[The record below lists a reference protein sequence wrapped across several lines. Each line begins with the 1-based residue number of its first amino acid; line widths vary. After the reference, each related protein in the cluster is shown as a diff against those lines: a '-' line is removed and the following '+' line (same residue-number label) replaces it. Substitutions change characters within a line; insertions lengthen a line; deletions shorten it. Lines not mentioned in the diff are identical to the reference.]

1 MANQGDNKDYKAAYS
16 DKKLWK
22 KLGKFAKALGVKM
35 TYTVLLLYY
44 AYRRKETPRWAKTIV
59 LGALGYLIAPI
70 DAIPDI
76 APIVGYTDDLG
87 VLSFGLVA
95 ISAYINQE
103 VKENAKS
110 KLSKW
115 FGQVDDRE
123 LVEVDK
129 RLE

>member
-1 MANQGDNKDYKAAYS
+1 MANQRDNKDYKAAYS
-16 DKKLWK
+16 DKKLWQ
-22 KLGKFAKALGVKM
+22 KLSTFAKALGVKM
-35 TYTVLLLYY
+35 TYTALLLYY
-44 AYRRKETPRWAKTIV
+44 AYRRKETPRWAKKIV

-95 ISAYINQE
+95 ISAYVNQE
-103 VKENAKS
+103 VKGKAKA

-115 FGQVDDRE
+115 FGQVDDTE

-129 RLE
+129 RLG